1 MKFLLSIILTAM
13 LSLLLQLFLPWWSVV
28 IAAALVGT
36 AIQLGRFQSFAGG
49 FLGTAI
55 VWWVY
60 AWIIDM
66 RNQSILSGKIA
77 ELFHLGSPLAL
88 ILVCGLVA
96 GLAGGL
102 AGLTGSEAR
111 KMI

>member
-1 MKFLLSIILTAM
+1 MKFLLSLILTAA

-28 IAAALVGT
+28 IAAVLVGA
-36 AIQLGRFQSFAGG
+36 AIPQGGFQSFAGG
-49 FLGTAI
+49 FFGTAI

-60 AWIIDM
+60 AWMIDM

-77 ELFHLGSPLAL
+77 VLFHLGSPLAL
-88 ILVCGLVA
+88 ILACGLIA